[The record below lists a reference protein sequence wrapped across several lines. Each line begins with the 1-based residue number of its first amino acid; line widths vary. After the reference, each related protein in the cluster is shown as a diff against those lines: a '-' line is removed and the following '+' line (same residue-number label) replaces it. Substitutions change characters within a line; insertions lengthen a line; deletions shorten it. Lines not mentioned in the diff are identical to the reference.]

1 MNIIEIR
8 RENLRRWIAEHGT
21 PSKERSLFSQLKAD
35 GSFGERVARRLEEQ
49 YRMGPGYLDK
59 DLGAAGE
66 ELKQQPGEGMRGRV
80 AATEE
85 SADEM
90 LRRVAEMIDTYL
102 SASTTDRK
110 RIDLAFREA
119 RRNIGAIDESKPRT
133 R

>member
-1 MNIIEIR
+1 MNIIETR
-8 RENLRRWIAEHGT
+8 RANLRRWIAEHGT
-21 PSKERSLFSQLKAD
+21 PAKERSLFSQLKAD

-49 YRMGPGYLDK
+49 YRMGPGYLDQ

-66 ELKQQPGEGMRGRV
+66 EFKQQQGEVIRGR
-80 AATEE
+80 AAAPEE

-90 LRRVAEMIDTYL
+90 LRRVTEMIDTYRL
-102 SASTTDRK
+102 ASPTDRQ

-119 RRNIGAIDESKPRT
+119 RSNIGAVDKSKPRT